1 MLVLVFLF
9 VPETARLTLEQ
20 IDEYY
25 LSGAMAWKTSTGRN
39 KKIAMGTRDSE
50 EATSSD

>member
-1 MLVLVFLF
+1 MLVLVFLL

-25 LSGAMAWKTSTGRN
+25 FSGAMAWKTSTGRN
-39 KKIAMGTRDSE
+39 KKIAVGTRGSE
-50 EATSSD
+50 EVSD